1 MVTKQFTKKI
11 IATIYYEVILSIVF
25 TKGKKIEIFEE
36 LIICDDAPEPK
47 PIISAKNKVMPDNS
61 KEKKIFSHKTRS
73 R

>member
-61 KEKKIFSHKTRS
+61 KEKKF
-73 R
+73 